1 MDFYED
7 EFEKEMQEFRA
18 KLPKSVIV
26 PEQLRQ
32 TDKMKF
38 RCYPGIGCFTKCCR
52 GIRLILSPY
61 DIFRLKSRLKM
72 SYHDFL
78 LQYTIPGF
86 IDRTQ
91 LPIVVLKMKDD
102 KIKSCPFVTPDGCTV
117 YSDRPVT
124 CRYYPI
130 GMALMKKHDRETG
143 EDFFIMIKEEHC
155 LGHNESKEWT
165 IDEWRADQESDL
177 YDEMNSDWM
186 EVVLKAKTLGMV
198 EFSKRSLDLF
208 FIVSSNL
215 DMFREFVFNSN
226 FLNAYIID
234 RNVIQRIREDE
245 LEFLKF
251 SMKWLR
257 FATFGEGDF
266 KVKEDARKKAKE
278 RRRAAGKEKLKE
290 KIEREKEILSKTS
303 LEDGKDAH

>member
-165 IDEWRADQESDL
+165 IDEWRADQD
-177 YDEMNSDWM
+177 N
-186 EVVLKAKTLGMV
+186 
-198 EFSKRSLDLF
+198 R
-208 FIVSSNL
+208 
-215 DMFREFVFNSN
+215 
-226 FLNAYIID
+226 
-234 RNVIQRIREDE
+234 
-245 LEFLKF
+245 
-251 SMKWLR
+251 
-257 FATFGEGDF
+257 
-266 KVKEDARKKAKE
+266 
-278 RRRAAGKEKLKE
+278 
-290 KIEREKEILSKTS
+290 
-303 LEDGKDAH
+303 

>member
-1 MDFYED
+1 MNGG
-7 EFEKEMQEFRA
+7 
-18 KLPKSVIV
+18 
-26 PEQLRQ
+26 Q
-32 TDKMKF
+32 T
-38 RCYPGIGCFTKCCR
+38 R
-52 GIRLILSPY
+52 
-61 DIFRLKSRLKM
+61 
-72 SYHDFL
+72 
-78 LQYTIPGF
+78 
-86 IDRTQ
+86 
-91 LPIVVLKMKDD
+91 
-102 KIKSCPFVTPDGCTV
+102 
-117 YSDRPVT
+117 
-124 CRYYPI
+124 
-130 GMALMKKHDRETG
+130 
-143 EDFFIMIKEEHC
+143 
-155 LGHNESKEWT
+155 T

-245 LEFLKF
+245 LEEDELEFLKF